1 MTLTSM
7 LFLSLLGGCDSE
19 NELTNLNEIDDEDL
33 LAILVVSPERVDFA
47 DLRVGD
53 VNTQTIEIMNEGTK
67 ALELQSLSLNA
78 DAGFALRSDLSF
90 PLLLEPEAQV
100 TVEVDFSA
108 LSVDHEGVL
117 VLISDD
123 AGAPRTTVELTG
135 GGLVPRLVVD
145 PDPYDFGRVEPEC
158 TIETE
163 ITLANMGKDTLE
175 VTSLVQLGTAF
186 EILDPPELPLYL
198 EPYDA
203 QGSDADNED
212 AVYPLS
218 VAFTPTAIE
227 LYEGEL
233 WVSSNAQ
240 DARAIQ
246 TGAGSYATGYS
257 DEWTQPVSGKADIL
271 FWVDQSCS
279 MEDDKDILA
288 TNFIDFLDTLD
299 EIESDYLIMVV
310 INDSG
315 CHNLDYMT
323 PDQTPAE
330 REAIFRQAITGN
342 AGLFAEAG
350 LSITKAALREKNTGA
365 GGCNAEFLRE
375 NATVSAILVSD
386 EPDQSYLAGPSVTWS
401 SVVSDLLTASP
412 STYISA
418 VAGPVPDGCETASPG
433 TGYADAAAATGGMF
447 VDICSREW
455 GEQMAQLA
463 DQAATAKLADTFR
476 ILEGVEPNSI
486 QVYVDEVLVE
496 TGWSFDEELNAVVF
510 GADAIPGEGSSIRIE
525 YETAQSCER

>member
-1 MTLTSM
+1 
-7 LFLSLLGGCDSE
+7 
-19 NELTNLNEIDDEDL
+19 
-33 LAILVVSPERVDFA
+33 
-47 DLRVGD
+47 
-53 VNTQTIEIMNEGTK
+53 MNEGNK

-90 PLLLEPEAQV
+90 PLLLEPDAQV

-246 TGAGSYATGYS
+246 TLS
-257 DEWTQPVSGKADIL
+257 
-271 FWVDQSCS
+271 
-279 MEDDKDILA
+279 
-288 TNFIDFLDTLD
+288 
-299 EIESDYLIMVV
+299 LIH
-310 INDSG
+310 I
-315 CHNLDYMT
+315 
-323 PDQTPAE
+323 
-330 REAIFRQAITGN
+330 
-342 AGLFAEAG
+342 
-350 LSITKAALREKNTGA
+350 
-365 GGCNAEFLRE
+365 
-375 NATVSAILVSD
+375 
-386 EPDQSYLAGPSVTWS
+386 
-401 SVVSDLLTASP
+401 
-412 STYISA
+412 
-418 VAGPVPDGCETASPG
+418 
-433 TGYADAAAATGGMF
+433 
-447 VDICSREW
+447 
-455 GEQMAQLA
+455 
-463 DQAATAKLADTFR
+463 
-476 ILEGVEPNSI
+476 
-486 QVYVDEVLVE
+486 
-496 TGWSFDEELNAVVF
+496 
-510 GADAIPGEGSSIRIE
+510 
-525 YETAQSCER
+525 